1 MAWVF
6 LISETGSIVGG
17 TVISLLLAV
26 AVGGS
31 LAVLRTLGFD
41 REHPWV
47 QRMRTRPWRNGQ
59 DVLRLGLRHLP
70 EVLIITPNQSR
81 VAPNSVE
88 LQMSPEDLFS
98 LAESLDLEFINSSA
112 TECYETML
120 RKRSVRPAL
129 PGPVQ
134 VTVVG
139 DPSVPAG
146 RFRLRQAQPANSP
159 ASADRDM
166 FLDYGWPPRDP
177 DAAAA
182 AAATRMSTLKEPA
195 SLPAL
200 RLITGGQV
208 VETHVSGARAGRSRK
223 LELCLP
229 ADPTISRVHAQFTF
243 DEGRWWITN
252 LGRNGVTLNGQ
263 AVLSTHVVHSGD
275 SIRWGRR
282 ADAPAS
288 TVEIDSLWEAA

>member
-1 MAWVF
+1 MANDARDGDAMAQSQEIRQLFPEGLPSRRRRRRWVIAISIGVAWVF

-120 RKRSVRPAL
+120 RKRSVRPRCRVRYRSQWSATRL
-129 PGPVQ
+129 SRLAASGSGRLSPLIPRPRPIGICSW
-134 VTVVG
+134 TT
-139 DPSVPAG
+139 AG
-146 RFRLRQAQPANSP
+146 RPVTLTRR
-159 ASADRDM
+159 RRR
-166 FLDYGWPPRDP
+166 PRP
-177 DAAAA
+177 GC
-182 AAATRMSTLKEPA
+182 RRSR
-195 SLPAL
+195 SLP
-200 RLITGGQV
+200 
-208 VETHVSGARAGRSRK
+208 HF
-223 LELCLP
+223 P
-229 ADPTISRVHAQFTF
+229 
-243 DEGRWWITN
+243 
-252 LGRNGVTLNGQ
+252 
-263 AVLSTHVVHSGD
+263 HSG
-275 SIRWGRR
+275 
-282 ADAPAS
+282 
-288 TVEIDSLWEAA
+288 